1 MHSFFSLFILSCRY
15 AGSVRDLFS
24 NIQVQSGRAIA
35 SGFHIHIHGNTQAD
49 PIHEEKQRKF
59 KAAQRALSLIPLGS
73 TVSFAEML
81 WLEKE
86 GSARL

>member
-1 MHSFFSLFILSCRY
+1 MHIFFSLFILSCRY
-15 AGSVRDLFS
+15 AGSVRDLSS
-24 NIQVQSGRAIA
+24 NIQVQSGQAIA
-35 SGFHIHIHGNTQAD
+35 SGFHICIRGNTQAD

-59 KAAQRALSLIPLGS
+59 KAVQRASSLISWGAQR
-73 TVSFAEML
+73 SFAEML